1 MKGGANRTI
10 AVAGKFEARMAAED
24 VRKVLHDSETDQTPA
39 PIPDAQILEPTLC
52 VYCFFLQKAEARTR
66 ANAVSRARG

>member
-1 MKGGANRTI
+1 M
-10 AVAGKFEARMAAED
+10 AVED